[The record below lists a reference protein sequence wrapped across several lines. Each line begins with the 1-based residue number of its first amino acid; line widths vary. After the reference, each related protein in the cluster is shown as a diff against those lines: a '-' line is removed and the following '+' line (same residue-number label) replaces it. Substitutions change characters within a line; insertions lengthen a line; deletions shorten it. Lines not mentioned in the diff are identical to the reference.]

1 MPQPEFAT
9 PSVPVVDIEAL
20 RFRWSASAHHELS
33 IARLQIQPGQAQFV
47 SGPSGS
53 GKSTLLALLAGLV
66 RPQSGS
72 IRIAGECLS
81 SLRRGQRDRFRAN
94 HMGII
99 FQQFNL
105 VPYLTPLEN
114 VLLPCHFSRYRRHR
128 AGASP
133 RGAALALMADLGLD
147 VDSLPRDV
155 RHLSIGQQ
163 QRVAAARA
171 LIGDPELILAD
182 EPTSA
187 LDTEH
192 RDRFLGRL
200 LSQVERHN
208 GTLIFVS
215 HDEGLA
221 DRFHV
226 RRDIRDWWREVGDE

>member
-1 MPQPEFAT
+1 
-9 PSVPVVDIEAL
+9 VVDIRGL
-20 RFRWSASAHHELS
+20 CFRWSPEAHYELS
-33 IARLQIQPGQAQFV
+33 VPEVQVQPGQTQFV

-66 RPQSGS
+66 RPQAGS
-72 IRIAGECLS
+72 IRVAGECLS

-105 VPYLTPLEN
+105 VPYLSPLEN
-114 VLLPCHFSRYRRHR
+114 VLLPCRFSRHRRHR

-133 RGAALALMADLGLD
+133 REAALELMADFGLA
-147 VDSLPRDV
+147 VETLPRDV
-155 RHLSIGQQ
+155 RQLSVGQQ

-192 RDRFLGRL
+192 RDRFLERL
-200 LSQVERHN
+200 LSQAQRHN
-208 GTLIFVS
+208 GTVIFVS
-215 HDEGLA
+215 HDQGLA
-221 DRFHV
+221 ERFHV
-226 RRDIRDWWREVGDE
+226 RRDIRDWWQ